1 MEYGVVSTYTNK
13 WKGQRER
20 IINNN
25 DALVLCLFSII
36 KMFSKRQGC
45 LDLVIEKSLPCNI
58 TRL

>member
-1 MEYGVVSTYTNK
+1 MEYGVVSTYTNE

-36 KMFSKRQGC
+36 KMFSKRQRCMSG
-45 LDLVIEKSLPCNI
+45 PCY
-58 TRL
+58 RKEPAV